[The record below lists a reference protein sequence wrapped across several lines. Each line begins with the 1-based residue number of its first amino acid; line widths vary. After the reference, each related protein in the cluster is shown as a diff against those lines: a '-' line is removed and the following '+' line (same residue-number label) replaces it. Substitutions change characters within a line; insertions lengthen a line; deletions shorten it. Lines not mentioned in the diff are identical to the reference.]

1 MASANQ
7 IWNYVTTK
15 KFWVE
20 FLIMTF
26 GMILTAICVHYF
38 LVPSKL
44 IIGTISGLSIVL
56 ATVSESL
63 FGVHLEVSVM
73 IFVIN
78 AILLVLAYFLIGKE
92 FGIKTVYTALILGP
106 FTALFEKYLPYQMVI
121 TKLYGEKS
129 AFFDAT
135 AASGWSPVAVQDG
148 VSSLMGYPWFDL
160 VCFVLILSFSQ
171 ATLFKINAST
181 GGLDILAK
189 IVNKYL
195 HFDIGASVTVAG
207 TIICLTAFAINPFNI
222 VVIGLIGTWIN
233 GIVVDYFTAGLNN
246 RKRVCIISPQYKHI
260 QEYIINNLQRGVTMY
275 DVTGGYSNQKKVEIE
290 ALLTKDEF
298 AKLMNH
304 INENEINAFITA
316 GNVSEVYGLWAS
328 KKEKTKQERVKL

>member
-1 MASANQ
+1 
-7 IWNYVTTK
+7 
-15 KFWVE
+15 
-20 FLIMTF
+20 
-26 GMILTAICVHYF
+26 
-38 LVPSKL
+38 
-44 IIGTISGLSIVL
+44 
-56 ATVSESL
+56 
-63 FGVHLEVSVM
+63 M

-129 AFFDAT
+129 AFFDAAT
-135 AASGWSPVAVQDG
+135 GGWSPVALQDG
-148 VSSLMGYPWFDL
+148 VSSLMGDPWFDL

-189 IVNKYL
+189 IVNKYM

-260 QEYIINNLQRGVTMY
+260 QDFIINELQRGVTMY

-304 INENEINAFITA
+304 INTNDINAFITA

>member
-1 MASANQ
+1 
-7 IWNYVTTK
+7 
-15 KFWVE
+15 
-20 FLIMTF
+20 
-26 GMILTAICVHYF
+26 
-38 LVPSKL
+38 
-44 IIGTISGLSIVL
+44 
-56 ATVSESL
+56 
-63 FGVHLEVSVM
+63 
-73 IFVIN
+73 
-78 AILLVLAYFLIGKE
+78 
-92 FGIKTVYTALILGP
+92 
-106 FTALFEKYLPYQMVI
+106 MVI

-129 AFFDAT
+129 AFFDAAT
-135 AASGWSPVAVQDG
+135 GGWSPTALQDG
-148 VSSLMGYPWFDL
+148 ISSLMGDPWFDL
-160 VCFVLILSFSQ
+160 VCFVLILSFAQ

-189 IVNKYL
+189 IVNKYM

-207 TIICLTAFAINPFNI
+207 TVICLTAFAINPFNI

-260 QEYIINNLQRGVTMY
+260 QDFIINELQRGVTMY

-298 AKLMNH
+298 SKLMNH
-304 INENEINAFITA
+304 INENGINAFITA

-328 KKEKTKQERVKL
+328 NKKKTKQERVKL

>member
-1 MASANQ
+1 MSFKS
-7 IWNYVTTK
+7 VTDYLKTK

-20 FLIMTF
+20 FLLMTF
-26 GMILTAICVHYF
+26 GMVLTAICVHYF

-56 ATVSESL
+56 ATVSETL
-63 FGVHLEVSVM
+63 FSVHLEVSVM

-106 FTALFEKYLPYQMVI
+106 FTGILEKFLPYQKVI
-121 TKLYGEKS
+121 TMLYHDKS
-129 AFFDAT
+129 AFYDAAT
-135 AASGWSPVAVQDG
+135 GGWSQTALQDG
-148 VSSLMGYPWFDL
+148 ISSLMGDPWFDL
-160 VCFVLILSFSQ
+160 VCFVLILSFAQ
-171 ATLFKINAST
+171 AMLFKINAST

-189 IVNKYL
+189 IVNKYM

-233 GIVVDYFTAGLNN
+233 GLVVDYFTAGMNR
-246 RKRVCIISPQYKHI
+246 RKRVCIISPQYHHI
-260 QEYIINNLQRGVTMY
+260 QDFIINELHRGVTMY
-275 DVTGGYSNQKKVEIE
+275 DVTGGYSNQKKVEIQ

-298 AKLMNH
+298 SDLMNH
-304 INENEINAFITA
+304 INENGINAFITA

-328 KKEKTKQERVKL
+328 NKKNTKHERAKL